1 MAKYKFK
8 EDFIQNYRVYDS
20 KIGTS
25 SSVDQSI
32 TFKKGDI
39 VDGTFEAK
47 HTVSGWEGMPM
58 NFEDR
63 VLIEN
68 PMQGKGLFDGN
79 GAPSMFPI
87 PSDKLELSTDQS
99 SASTQ
104 NTGLDSQT
112 FIQKHKNHLLIAGAL
127 VLGYLAYKKFNK

>member
-8 EDFIQNYRVYDS
+8 EDFIQNYRVYDT

-32 TFKKGDI
+32 TYKKGDI
-39 VDGTFEAK
+39 VDGRFEAK
-47 HTVSGWEGMPM
+47 HTESGWEGQQM

-79 GAPSMFPI
+79 GAPSMFTI
-87 PSDKLELSTDQS
+87 PADKLELIKDESLISNQS
-99 SASTQ
+99 F
-104 NTGLDSQT
+104 L
-112 FIQKHKNHLLIAGAL
+112 QKHKNHLLIVGAL
-127 VLGYLAYKKFNK
+127 VIGYLAYKKFNK

>member
-8 EDFIQNYRVYDS
+8 EDFIQNYRVYDT

-32 TFKKGDI
+32 TYKKGDI
-39 VDGTFEAK
+39 VDGTFQAK
-47 HTVSGWEGMPM
+47 HTESGWEGMQM

-87 PSDKLELSTDQS
+87 PADKLELVSDENSTLNKS
-99 SASTQ
+99 F
-104 NTGLDSQT
+104 L
-112 FIQKHKNHLLIAGAL
+112 QKHKNHLLILGAI
-127 VLGYLAYKKFNK
+127 VIGYLAYKKFNK

>member
-1 MAKYKFK
+1 MGKYKFK
-8 EDFIQNYRVYDS
+8 EDFIQNYRVWDS

-32 TFKKGDI
+32 TYKKGDV

-63 VLIEN
+63 VLINN

-87 PSDKLELSTDQS
+87 PADKLELVSNGNSVLNQPF
-99 SASTQ
+99 
-104 NTGLDSQT
+104 LE
-112 FIQKHKNHLLIAGAL
+112 KHKNHLLIAGAIII
-127 VLGYLAYKKFNK
+127 VFLAYKKFNK

>member
-1 MAKYKFK
+1 MGKYAFK

-25 SSVDQSI
+25 SSVEQSI
-32 TFKKGDI
+32 TYKKGDI
-39 VDGTFEAK
+39 VDGMFEAK

-63 VLIEN
+63 VLINN
-68 PMQGKGLFDGN
+68 PMQGKGLFEGN

-87 PSDKLELSTDQS
+87 PADKLELVSNGNSFSNQS
-99 SASTQ
+99 F
-104 NTGLDSQT
+104 L
-112 FIQKHKNHLLIAGAL
+112 QKHKNHLLILGAL